1 MLFNRRS
8 YNRDAPFNSRDGSK
22 AIYQIWIFDCWDR
35 QAKYQSIEWCQSIF
49 YDDIVVLSILVIL
62 WLFHYVHKTKS
73 RSIFYVL
80 NLNLNRLAN
89 LICLPFLL
97 LSEAYSQCLQLCMRR
112 NLICYWLMDLVCEVL
127 FISYQTRYLYSC
139 LFLGCRLAISQFTEM
154 QNYLC
159 RKLL

>member
-1 MLFNRRS
+1 MLHLIAEMDPKRYTKFEFLIAET
-8 YNRDAPFNSRDGSK
+8 DK
-22 AIYQIWIFDCWDR
+22 
-35 QAKYQSIEWCQSIF
+35 QSINQLNDAKVFF
-49 YDDIVVLSILVIL
+49 YDDIVVLNILVIL
-62 WLFHYVHKTKS
+62 WLFHYLHKTKS

-80 NLNLNRLAN
+80 ILNLNRLAN

-97 LSEAYSQCLQLCMRR
+97 LSEAYSQYLQSCMRR
-112 NLICYWLMDLVCEVL
+112 NLICYWLTDLVFEVL

-139 LFLGCRLAISQFTEM
+139 LFLGCRFAISQFTEM